1 MKNKATGL
9 AILGALL
16 CVVMGVLA
24 TMAFMP
30 DAQVVEVE
38 KPVLVN
44 VPYND
49 TEVRDLIANVQ
60 DTLDEADNWAD
71 EAKALALADIEKELD
86 DDIYDFLISENVSVE
101 DEDSIDIYKIKD
113 VDVDDSDSD
122 DQDATIT
129 HIVRLDYEDEDG
141 DDKRVNI
148 EVVTEIEEGEVED
161 VEYSLA

>member
-24 TMAFMP
+24 TMVIIP
-30 DAQVVEVE
+30 DADIVEVE
-38 KPVLVN
+38 KPVYVN

-49 TEVRDLIANVQ
+49 TEVRDLIADVQ
-60 DTLDEADNWAD
+60 DTLDEDDNWAD
-71 EAKALALADIEKELD
+71 SAKALALEEIEKELD

-101 DEDSIDIYKIKD
+101 DEDSIEIYKIKD
-113 VDVDDSDSD
+113 VDVDDSDAD
-122 DQDATIT
+122 EQDATVT

-141 DDKRVNI
+141 DDKRVNV
-148 EVVTEIEEGEVED
+148 EVVTTIEEGEVED